1 MDLANSPSQPD
12 AAARERVGTLI
23 ARYRERAR
31 QILYPLVLT
40 HYPAMLNGDAIEYR
54 KMIEL
59 STKMMVVGH
68 ACTEVLGHDYDERRQ
83 TIAGLFGACCFIA
96 DSFLDDF
103 GDEVA
108 RNYVERFGELL
119 ATGWFELKSN
129 RERLFYAVIARL
141 FSERDVL
148 DSITRQSIA
157 QLHRAQAQDVAMRGK
172 DDPRSPRRLAEL
184 KTCARNRSGHAILV
198 LCAFLVPAVPLVRL
212 GTLFAAGAL
221 VMFIDDHGDSYADLG
236 DHRVTF
242 MNQIS
247 RPERTLRRLF
257 LEHITRLHS
266 ELPAG
271 SGRDLMIAFLTRY
284 YVTRV
289 EKNRNQRRQAGSAWA
304 VYE

>member
-1 MDLANSPSQPD
+1 MDLANEPWQPD
-12 AAARERVGTLI
+12 AAARERVGALI

-31 QILYPLVLT
+31 GILYPLVLA
-40 HYPAMLNGDAIEYR
+40 HYPAMLTGDAIEYR

-68 ACTEVLGHDYDERRQ
+68 ACTEVLGHDYDERREA
-83 TIAGLFGACCFIA
+83 IAGLYGGCCFIG

-103 GDEVA
+103 GDAVA
-108 RNYVERFGELL
+108 RSYVERFGELL
-119 ATGWFELKSN
+119 ATGWFELETD
-129 RERLFYAVIARL
+129 RDRLFYALIARL

-148 DSITRQSIA
+148 HPIARQTIA
-157 QLHRAQAQDVAMRGK
+157 QLHRAQAQDVAMRSR
-172 DDPRSPRRLAEL
+172 DDLSSPRKLAEL

-198 LCAFLVPAVPLVRL
+198 LCAYLVPEVPLARMA
-212 GTLFAAGAL
+212 TLFAAGAL

-236 DHRVTF
+236 DRRVTY
-242 MNQIS
+242 MNQVS
-247 RPERTLRRLF
+247 RPESALRRLF
-257 LEHITRLHS
+257 LEHITRLHR

-289 EKNRNQRRQAGSAWA
+289 EKNRNQRRQAGAAWA

>member
-1 MDLANSPSQPD
+1 MDLANAPWQPD
-12 AAARERVGTLI
+12 ATARERVGALI

-31 QILYPLVLT
+31 EILYPLVLS
-40 HYPAMLNGDAIEYR
+40 HYPAMLAGDAIEYR

-59 STKMMVVGH
+59 STKMMVVGN
-68 ACTEVLGHDYDERRQ
+68 ACSEVLGHDFDERRQ
-83 TIAGLFGACCFIA
+83 TIAGLFGCCCFIG

-119 ATGWFELKSN
+119 ATGWFELGTD
-129 RERLFYAVIARL
+129 RERLFYALIARL

-148 DSITRQSIA
+148 HPIARQAIA
-157 QLHRAQAQDVAMRGK
+157 QLHRAQARDVAMRARDDLSSPGK
-172 DDPRSPRRLAEL
+172 LAEL

-198 LCAFLVPAVPLVRL
+198 LCAFLVPEVPLARL

-236 DHRVTF
+236 DRRFTY
-242 MNQIS
+242 MNQIA
-247 RPERTLRRLF
+247 RPESTLRRLF
-257 LEHITRLHS
+257 LEHITRLHR

-271 SGRDLMIAFLTRY
+271 PGRDLMIAFLTRY

-289 EKNRNQRRQAGSAWA
+289 EKNRNQRRQAGGAWA